1 MTELELL
8 TALENLNTLRTFIES
23 QLEKAGA

>member
-1 MTELELL
+1 MSELELL
-8 TALENLNTLRTFIES
+8 TALESLNTLRTFIES

>member
-1 MTELELL
+1 MSELELL

-23 QLEKAGA
+23 QLEKVGA